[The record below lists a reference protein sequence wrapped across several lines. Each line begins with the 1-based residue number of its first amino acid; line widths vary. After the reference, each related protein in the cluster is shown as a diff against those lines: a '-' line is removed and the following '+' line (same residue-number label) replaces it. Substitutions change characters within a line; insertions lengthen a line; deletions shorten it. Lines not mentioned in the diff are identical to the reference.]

1 MLSTKTRK
9 KGTIPEA
16 RVYLSGVARVDR
28 KTKALVKRLRPNEIA
43 VIFHQDLDE
52 VSAEALVQARVQC
65 VINGADSITG
75 RYPNRG
81 PQLLAENGVHLVD
94 CAGEA
99 ILEAIRDGE
108 VIEVRD
114 GEVYCR
120 GRLAGCGRVLD
131 RVEIEQRLIRA
142 RENLRHELD
151 KFVENTL
158 EYAKKEKDLI
168 LGELKLPELPLN
180 LKGRHVLLVV
190 RGADYREDL
199 NAIRPYIEEVRPVLI
214 GVDGGADA
222 LREFGWTPDLI
233 VGDMDSVS
241 DETLRCGATLVVHA
255 YPDGR
260 APGLARLEKLGLTG
274 LVLPAPGT
282 SEDVAL
288 LLAYEKGAALIVA
301 VGTHSNMID
310 FLEKG
315 RAGMASTFLVRL
327 KVGSILV
334 DAKGVNRLYRGR
346 FRASYFLQ
354 IILAAF
360 IPVLLIATLSTPI
373 RQLVQLFLMR
383 LKVTLGW

>member
-1 MLSTKTRK
+1 MTV
-9 KGTIPEA
+9 PEA
-16 RVYLSGVARVDR
+16 KVCLSGVARVDR

-52 VSAEALVQARVQC
+52 VSAEALLQARVQC
-65 VINGADSITG
+65 VVNGADSMTG

-81 PQLLAENGVHLVD
+81 PQLLVENGVHLVD

-108 VIEVRD
+108 VVEVRD

-120 GRLAGCGRVLD
+120 GRLVGCGRVLD
-131 RVEIEQRLIRA
+131 RAEIERRLVRG

-168 LGELKLPELPLN
+168 LGELKLPELPLS

-199 NAIRPYIEEVRPVLI
+199 NAIRPYVEEVRPVLI

-260 APGLARLEKLGLTG
+260 APGLARLEKLGLSG
-274 LVLPAPGT
+274 LILPAPGT

-346 FRASYFLQ
+346 LRASYFLQ
-354 IILAAF
+354 IVLAAF
-360 IPVLLIATLSTPI
+360 IPVLLIAVLSTPI

-383 LKVTLGW
+383 LKITLGW